1 MSIIQTNMSKFFND
15 RFYWEI
21 IISIMLF
28 GIAILTGFVLEFII
42 NMLYFII
49 FLEIVRAASNFIRE
63 QKIKITLLID
73 AFIILTLREFIVNVV
88 KVNKEDFSSFAMV
101 FSSSVNFH
109 IMIFSGVLVFLFLLR
124 YVADR
129 KLYGQRLE
137 KD

>member
-1 MSIIQTNMSKFFND
+1 MSKFFND

-21 IISIMLF
+21 IISVMLF
-28 GIAILTGFVLEFII
+28 GIALLTGSVLEFII

-88 KVNKEDFSSFAMV
+88 KVNGEDFGSFAMV
-101 FSSSVNFH
+101 FASSVNFH

-129 KLYGQRLE
+129 KLY
-137 KD
+137 